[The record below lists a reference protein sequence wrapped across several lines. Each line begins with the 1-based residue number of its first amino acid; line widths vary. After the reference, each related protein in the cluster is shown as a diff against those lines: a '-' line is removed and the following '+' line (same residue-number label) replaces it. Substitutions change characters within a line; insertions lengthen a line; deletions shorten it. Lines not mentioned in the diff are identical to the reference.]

1 MKESSAITKGTAI
14 AGALAIRALTA
25 IMSIR
30 IWETCAMALI
40 LAATPLGNPGDASS
54 RLKSAIETAEIIA
67 AEDSRRFHRLAS
79 DLQVTFTGRVISFF
93 EGNETDRTQEILHL
107 LREGKEVLVV
117 TDAGM
122 PTISDPGFRL
132 MRDAIAENIPTVV
145 LPGPSAPTMAIAL
158 SGLPTDRFTF
168 EGFTPRAQG
177 ARQALY
183 ESLRFEERTMV
194 IFEAPHRLLDSL
206 NDAQNIFGPSRKG
219 AICREMT
226 KTYEETIRGTISE
239 LLSWANGRE
248 ILGEITLVFEGVAS
262 GTQGKT
268 ADDAVARVRE
278 YEAAGMDRKGAIA
291 TVAEEFELPK
301 KIVYAA
307 VVDANK
313 MSK

>member
-1 MKESSAITKGTAI
+1 
-14 AGALAIRALTA
+14 
-25 IMSIR
+25 
-30 IWETCAMALI
+30 MALV
-40 LAATPLGNPGDASS
+40 LAATPLGNPLDASA
-54 RLKSAIETAEIIA
+54 RLKMAIESAQIIA

-79 DLQVTFTGRVISFF
+79 DLGVLFTARVISFF
-93 EGNETDRTQEILHL
+93 EGNETDRTREILAL
-107 LREGKEVLVV
+107 LREGKEVLVL

-132 MRDAIAENIPTVV
+132 MRDAIAEKLPTVV
-145 LPGPSAPTMAIAL
+145 IPGPSAPTMAIAL

-168 EGFTPRAQG
+168 EGFAPRAHG
-177 ARQALY
+177 ARTSFY

-194 IFEAPHRLLDSL
+194 IFEAPHRLQESL
-206 NDAQNIFGPSRKG
+206 VDAAEILGADRPA

-226 KTYEETIRGTISE
+226 KTYEETIRGPLSE
-239 LLSWANGRE
+239 LIEWASGRE
-248 ILGEITLVFEGVAS
+248 VLGEITLVIAGVEVGSAER
-262 GTQGKT
+262 T

-291 TVAEEFELPK
+291 TVAEEFSIPK

-313 MSK
+313 MSR

>member
-1 MKESSAITKGTAI
+1 
-14 AGALAIRALTA
+14 
-25 IMSIR
+25 
-30 IWETCAMALI
+30 MALV
-40 LAATPLGNPGDASS
+40 LAATPLGNPLDASQ
-54 RLKSAIETAEIIA
+54 RLRDAIASAEIIA

-79 DLQVTFTGRVISFF
+79 DLGVTFTGRVISFF
-93 EGNETDRTQEILHL
+93 EGNEKDRTQEILTL
-107 LREGKEVLVV
+107 LRQGREVLVV

-132 MRDAIAENIPTVV
+132 MRDAIAENLQTIVI
-145 LPGPSAPTMAIAL
+145 PGPSAPTMAIAL

-168 EGFTPRAQG
+168 EGFAPRAQG
-177 ARQALY
+177 ARRGFY
-183 ESLRFEERTMV
+183 EKLRFEERTMV
-194 IFEAPHRLLDSL
+194 VFEAPHRLLEAL
-206 NDAQNIFGPSRKG
+206 IDAAAIFGNDRKA

-226 KTYEETIRGTISE
+226 KTYEETIRGTIAE
-239 LLSWANGRE
+239 LITWAQSRE
-248 ILGEITLVFEGVAS
+248 ILGEITLVFAGVAEGS
-262 GTQGKT
+262 EIKT